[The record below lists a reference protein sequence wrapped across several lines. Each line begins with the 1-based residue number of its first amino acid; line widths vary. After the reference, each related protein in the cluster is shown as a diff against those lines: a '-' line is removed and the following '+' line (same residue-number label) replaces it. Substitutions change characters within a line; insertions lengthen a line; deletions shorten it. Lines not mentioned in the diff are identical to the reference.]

1 MNRFYPAIIFLS
13 FTCAT
18 YAQDCVQT
26 LRLARAT
33 YEQGRLHEIEGQLA
47 KCLQPSGFG
56 KDQKQERV
64 EAYKLLCL
72 SYIYL
77 EEPEKAD
84 EAMLNLKRT
93 DPYYEPNEAVDPA
106 EFVALYNTFRK
117 EPVYRIGAGLGVN
130 FSQPNVSEL
139 VYVTEFTGDSK
150 FKGSFAI
157 QFGAAADVPLSLFN
171 TTNKWTLHGELL
183 YQSRKFQISQRE
195 SRGVDPGTGTE
206 LFNELQGI
214 ETQTNIA
221 LPVMLQYRFMA
232 NDKLNPFVGFGIAP
246 ELMLGRKFTVEKI
259 RDGQPSV
266 PEKREDFD
274 HNTINLSAL
283 VSAGV
288 KLPLRPGVIILELRY
303 AHGLTNITTAEHAF
317 ANEALVL
324 DYGFADSIFKMS
336 SVSLSA
342 AYVYEVFIPKKLKRK
357 K

>member
-1 MNRFYPAIIFLS
+1 MNRFYPVIALLTFTLS
-13 FTCAT
+13 AW
-18 YAQDCVQT
+18 AQDCVQT

-47 KCLQPSGFG
+47 KCLLPSGFD
-56 KDQKQERV
+56 KSQKQERV

-77 EEPEKAD
+77 EEPDKAD
-84 EAMLNLKRT
+84 DAMLNLKKT

-117 EPVYRIGAGLGVN
+117 EPVYRIGVALGGN

-139 VYVTEFTGDSK
+139 VYVTEFTGSSE
-150 FKGSFAI
+150 FKRAFAI
-157 QFGAAADVPLSLFN
+157 QFGAAADVPLSLFK
-171 TTNKWTLHGELL
+171 TKRKWTLHGELL
-183 YQSRKFQISQRE
+183 YQSRKFEISQQE
-195 SRGVDPGTGTE
+195 SRGIDPGTGTE
-206 LFNELQGI
+206 LFNEFQGV
-214 ETQTNIA
+214 ETQNVLA
-221 LPVMLQYRFMA
+221 LPITLQYRFMA
-232 NDKLNPFVGFGIAP
+232 NEKFNPFIGFGIGP
-246 ELMLGRKFTVEKI
+246 ELMLSRKLTAEKL

-266 PEKREDFD
+266 PEKGEDFEY
-274 HNTINLSAL
+274 NSFNLSAL

-288 KLPLRPGVIILELRY
+288 KLPLRPGVVILELRY
-303 AHGLTNITTAEHAF
+303 AHGLTNVTTAEHAY

-336 SVSLSA
+336 SLSLSA

>member
-1 MNRFYPAIIFLS
+1 MNRLYPVIILVS
-13 FTCAT
+13 VAT
-18 YAQDCVQT
+18 TALAQDCVQT

-47 KCLQPSGFG
+47 KCLLPSGFG

-77 EEPEKAD
+77 EEPDKAD
-84 EAMLNLKRT
+84 EAMLNLKKT

-117 EPVYRIGAGLGVN
+117 EPVYRIGAALGGN
-130 FSQPNVSEL
+130 FSQPNISEL
-139 VYVTEFTGDSK
+139 VYVTEFTADSK
-150 FKGSFAI
+150 YKQAFAI
-157 QFGAAADVPLSLFN
+157 QFGAVADVPLSLFGAHK
-171 TTNKWTLHGELL
+171 KWTLHGELL
-183 YQSRKFQISQRE
+183 YQQRKFQISQQE
-195 SRGVDPGTGTE
+195 SRGTDPTTGVE
-206 LFNELQGI
+206 LFNQLQGV
-214 ETQTNIA
+214 ETQNLLT
-221 LPVMLQYRFMA
+221 LPVMLQYRIIN
-232 NDKLNPFVGFGIAP
+232 NDKFNPYVGFGVSA
-246 ELMLGRKFTVEKI
+246 ELMLNRKLTAEKL

-266 PEKREDFD
+266 PEKSEDFE
-274 HNTINLSAL
+274 HNTYNLSAL
-283 VSAGV
+283 ISAGAKV
-288 KLPLRPGVIILELRY
+288 PIRPGVVILELRY
-303 AHGLTNITTAEHAF
+303 AHGLTNITTAEHAY

-336 SVSLSA
+336 SIALSV

>member
-1 MNRFYPAIIFLS
+1 MNKF
-13 FTCAT
+13 
-18 YAQDCVQT
+18 YAQLLLLSLSATALGQDCGQI

-47 KCLQPSGFG
+47 KCLLPSGFG

-77 EEPEKAD
+77 EEPDKAD

-117 EPVYRIGAGLGVN
+117 EPVYRIGITLGGN
-130 FSQPNVSEL
+130 FSSPNISEL
-139 VYVTEFTGDSK
+139 VYVTNYTGNSK
-150 FKGSFAI
+150 FKRAFAI
-157 QFGAAADVPLSLFN
+157 QFGAAADVPLTLFN
-171 TTNKWTLHGELL
+171 AKKKWTLHSELL
-183 YQSRKFQISQRE
+183 YQQRKFELSQQE
-195 SRGVDPGTGTE
+195 SRGINPGTGTE
-206 LFNELQGI
+206 LFNELQGV
-214 ETQTNIA
+214 ETQNVLA
-221 LPVMLQYRFMA
+221 LPATLQYRFIK
-232 NDKLNPFVGFGIAP
+232 NDKFNPYIGVGVAP
-246 ELMLGRKFTVEKI
+246 ELVLGRKLTVEKL
-259 RDGQPSV
+259 RDGQPSI
-266 PEKREDFD
+266 PERREDLEHQSFA
-274 HNTINLSAL
+274 LSAL

-288 KLPLRPGVIILELRY
+288 KLPMQPGVVILELRY
-303 AHGLTNITTAEHAF
+303 AHGLTNVTTTEQAY
-317 ANEALVL
+317 ANETLAL

-336 SVSLSA
+336 SLSLSA